1 MTTLELKLKSAQYLG
16 TYMSLKVLSLNWT
29 MITNASL
36 RCISDLLKQ
45 TLEELNINCCVD
57 IQFSKLF
64 ESKPVELRS
73 MPKLKIVNCD
83 RITDARIDYLRKQA
97 SNATINRQRI
107 KSDPENLSPLD
118 GIWEIRAKQIDI
130 FSSCH

>member
-1 MTTLELKLKSAQYLG
+1 
-16 TYMSLKVLSLNWT
+16 

-73 MPKLKIVNCD
+73 MLKLKNVNCD
-83 RITDARIDYLRKQA
+83 RITDARIEYLRKQA
-97 SNATINRQRI
+97 TINHE
-107 KSDPENLSPLD
+107 KSSSDPENLSPLD
-118 GIWEIRAKQIDI
+118 GIWEIRAKQIEM
-130 FSSCH
+130 FSRCH

>member
-1 MTTLELKLKSAQYLG
+1 
-16 TYMSLKVLSLNWT
+16 
-29 MITNASL
+29 MITNTSL

-73 MPKLKIVNCD
+73 MPKLKNVNCD
-83 RITDARIDYLRKQA
+83 RITDARIEYLRKQA
-97 SNATINRQRI
+97 SHERSS
-107 KSDPENLSPLD
+107 SDPENLSPLD
-118 GIWEIRAKQIDI
+118 GIWEMKTKQIEM
-130 FSSCH
+130 FSRCH

>member
-1 MTTLELKLKSAQYLG
+1 
-16 TYMSLKVLSLNWT
+16 
-29 MITNASL
+29 MITNVSL

-73 MPKLKIVNCD
+73 MLKLKKVNCD
-83 RITDARIDYLRKQA
+83 RITDARIEYLRKHER
-97 SNATINRQRI
+97 SS
-107 KSDPENLSPLD
+107 SDPENLSPLD
-118 GIWEIRAKQIDI
+118 GIWEIKTKQKEM
-130 FSSCH
+130 FSRCH

>member
-1 MTTLELKLKSAQYLG
+1 MITLELKLKSAQKLG
-16 TYMSLKVLSLNWT
+16 TYMSIKELSLNWT

-73 MPKLKIVNCD
+73 MLKLKNVNCD
-83 RITDARIDYLRKQA
+83 RITDARIEYLRKQA
-97 SNATINRQRI
+97 SHATINHE
-107 KSDPENLSPLD
+107 KSNSHPENLSPLD
-118 GIWEIRAKQIDI
+118 GIWEIRAKQIEM
-130 FSSCH
+130 FSRCH

>member
-73 MPKLKIVNCD
+73 MPKLKNVNCE
-83 RITDARIDYLRKQA
+83 RITDARIEYLRRQVTRER
-97 SNATINRQRI
+97 SN
-107 KSDPENLSPLD
+107 SDPANLSPLD